1 MCLYIKPYARR
12 RIAKK
17 DIPIYKEVILGS
29 CKWVTPYMEIEIPED
44 GILTPIEKFDH
55 IPTRDDGYY
64 SRCIEGGAIHCYRKI
79 FRRGNYFKGIIPK
92 DTEYWHKYNQAK
104 TNEKRMFYLLLDDLL
119 NIVLLILR
127 DL

>member
-17 DIPIYKEVILGS
+17 DIPIYKKVKFEHH
-29 CKWVTPYMEIEIPED
+29 KWVTPYMEIEIPED

-64 SRCIEGGAIHCYRKI
+64 SRCIEGGAIHCYKKPFI
-79 FRRGNYFKGIIPK
+79 HGDFFRDDFFKGIIPK
-92 DTEYWHKYNQAK
+92 DIEYYVSDEGGEYAAMK
-104 TNEKRMFYLLLDDLL
+104 
-119 NIVLLILR
+119 IVLDMSRVISYP
-127 DL
+127 

>member
-44 GILTPIEKFDH
+44 GVLTPIEKFDH

-64 SRCIEGGAIHCYRKI
+64 SRCIEGGAIHCYKKP
-79 FRRGNYFKGIIPK
+79 FLRGDFFKGIIPK
-92 DTEYWHKYNQAK
+92 DTEYYVSDEGGEYAAMK
-104 TNEKRMFYLLLDDLL
+104 
-119 NIVLLILR
+119 IVLDMSRVISYP
-127 DL
+127 